1 MANKTNK
8 NSPLKNQ
15 SIGKYLKFI
24 PGMGALGAIGLGL
37 SALTNEDETLMS
49 QYGPGTGGFGDYY
62 DRNRG
67 GTYNLFSSGMQDLIS
82 DFQGMDTSNLAA
94 DTYNPFSGMQNQ
106 LKAANIQNPYANIR
120 NPYADVD
127 LNIENVY
134 EDLTVNQTAANIA
147 AEQGAQARADA
158 LQAAGGNLTPAMA
171 QMLSNQ
177 QVEQTQRIVS
187 SIGEQESAN
196 QRLAAQ
202 GAADVQRQQKDLQM
216 AAAQG
221 EFEVEKMK
229 ATGEF
234 QADQA
239 NLAQQNLVAQSQM
252 SLDMAQA
259 QGAMTQQQMI
269 QAGAADAR
277 ALEYQKQQGL
287 MSLLA
292 SAEQAYQQNY
302 QASRSWWERTFG

>member
-8 NSPLKNQ
+8 NSPLKNEGV
-15 SIGKYLKFI
+15 GKYLKYL

-37 SALTNEDETLMS
+37 SALTNRDESMMA

-62 DRNRG
+62 DRNRR

-82 DFQGMDTSNLAA
+82 EFQGMDTSNLAA

-106 LKAANIQNPYANIR
+106 LKASNIQNPYANIR